1 MAIDVLVNNAT
12 ATVSSGGTD
21 APAAGTSESWTVAAS
36 FELAEFPA
44 ITPGVTQFRIQ
55 DPALPAEIMIVTAIS
70 GTTWTVTRGAEGTT
84 PVAHAG
90 NFTVDAVA
98 TAGGVRGYTA
108 PSIGWQPG
116 ATYQNPEPPGCYL
129 ATNAFAVGDLVASP
143 IWLPG
148 AMTIAS
154 VSLNV
159 NTAGA
164 GDSNFIG
171 FYQDNGQAY
180 PGELVGTV
188 TLGSTANGSV
198 GANVNSPGTATIGP
212 GLGWVAYYLEAATTA
227 PVLSTYAGGPASWV
241 QQPASNSSWVGYI
254 AYGVTGSLPPSTFPA
269 PTPVSNTGPGSG
281 NIPILTMTLAS

>member
-12 ATVSSGGTD
+12 TTVSSGGTD
-21 APAAGTSESWTVAAS
+21 APAAGTSESWTVAS
-36 FELAEFPA
+36 SAEFPA
-44 ITPGVTQFRIQ
+44 ITTGVTQFRIQ

-84 PVAHAG
+84 PVAHAA

-116 ATYQNPEPPGCYL
+116 ATYQTPLPPGSSGTSQAY
-129 ATNAFAVGDLVASP
+129 AVGDLVAFP
-143 IWLPG
+143 MWLPG
-148 AMTIAS
+148 AMTIA
-154 VSLNV
+154 VVYLDV

-180 PGELVGTV
+180 PGKLVGTV
-188 TLGSTANGSV
+188 TLGSTANGGV
-198 GANVNSPGTATIGP
+198 GANVDSPGTATIGP

-227 PVLSTYAGGPASWV
+227 PVLSTFGSGWGSDWV
-241 QQPASNSSWVGYI
+241 QQPAPNYNYNGYI
-254 AYGVTGSLPPSTFPA
+254 AHGVTGSLPPSTFPA
-269 PTPVSNTGPGSG
+269 PTPLSGTGPGSQ
-281 NIPILTMTLAS
+281 NIPILSMVLAS